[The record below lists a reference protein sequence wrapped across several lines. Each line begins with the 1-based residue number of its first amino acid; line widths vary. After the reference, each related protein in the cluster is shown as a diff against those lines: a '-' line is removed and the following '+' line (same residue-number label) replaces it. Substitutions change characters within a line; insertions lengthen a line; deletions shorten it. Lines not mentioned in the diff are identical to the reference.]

1 MFPSLHGNGVTL
13 QEEFLDA
20 LGQVCQ
26 QLFEA
31 YGHAVERDAVAS
43 ECTVAGVI
51 GFVGSGVR
59 GSVVL
64 ATVADVGVA
73 TRPVAAKSVSE
84 ANDWVGELS
93 NQLLGRLKNHYFL
106 AYGVDIQ
113 MSAPVTVS
121 GRDLSCVF
129 GNRGGEADKPL
140 HFMSKPGPITIWSE
154 LRLDE
159 GFVLGPKAKA
169 ACAEEGGMELF

>member
-1 MFPSLHGNGVTL
+1 M
-13 QEEFLDA
+13 QEEFLEA

-26 QLFEA
+26 QLFDA
-31 YGHAVERDAVAS
+31 YGYAVEATPAGAS

-64 ATVADVGVA
+64 ATVSDVGVA

-84 ANDWVGELS
+84 ANDWVGELA

-106 AYGVDIQ
+106 AHGVDIQ

-129 GNRGGEADKPL
+129 GGRGGDADRPL
-140 HFMSKPGPITIWSE
+140 HFSSKPGPITIWSE

-159 GFVLGPKAKA
+159 GFVLGPKVEQAV
-169 ACAEEGGMELF
+169 CAEEGGMELF

>member
-1 MFPSLHGNGVTL
+1 M
-13 QEEFLDA
+13 QEEFLEA

-26 QLFEA
+26 QLFDA
-31 YGHAVERDAVAS
+31 YGYAVEPDSRAAS

-64 ATVADVGVA
+64 ATVSAVGVA
-73 TRPVAAKSVSE
+73 TRPVAATSVSE
-84 ANDWVGELS
+84 ANDWVGELA

-106 AYGVDIQ
+106 AHGVDIQ

-140 HFMSKPGPITIWSE
+140 NFTSKPGPITIWSE
-154 LRLDE
+154 LRCDE
-159 GFVLGPKAKA
+159 GFVLGPKVEQAV
-169 ACAEEGGMELF
+169 CAEEGGMELF